1 MNSAY
6 QLSLNIL
13 NALGGDVDKTY
24 PSVDAIWDEIY
35 GIYDAAGGSFDI
47 EQLKLDVT
55 KNGKYDFFPT
65 DEIDAFAPVQINVN
79 VPQDYT
85 KEDVDALVAEGYNDG
100 YAQGNFDGIVSGKEI
115 GYTDGYNVG
124 VNDGAVMQKA
134 KLTSL
139 EITEN
144 GTYER
149 EDGYSVVEVNVQG
162 GSVELVEGSAE
173 YRENGTYE
181 LVPSADG
188 FSKVDI
194 VVAVPQKSFETETLE
209 VELTENG
216 TYEYGSSVDGF
227 SEVIVNVNVPSSGGS
242 GGNGFDYGA
251 IGYSSSF
258 TNFINSIT
266 QTDLDKSIVLQTKFN
281 NATPSERVNITSE
294 YRDLVYYPAVDMDM
308 LSSNAVNVNGSKTT
322 QFFPYVKIKGTK
334 WENSAVN
341 LTFRDCSALKYIEE
355 QDWEN
360 LTGENMFYYC
370 SNLMEIPSGYK
381 LGCSLGTFGA
391 PITSMQNWFNSCYK
405 ITAVPLFDTSK
416 VQSMYQTFYNCYK
429 LETVPLFDTSAV
441 TNMNGMFNTCSVL
454 TTIPSFNTSNVRDMR
469 SMFASCNKLQSIPA
483 LDCSAVSQI
492 GYFFGYSAINTLT
505 EMGGLINLG
514 MSNTL
519 SGSLNGT
526 TSSFLNYAPN
536 LTKESVLNII
546 NGLYDRA
553 SAGYSILNL
562 KMHANHLAMLTD
574 EEKAIATNKGWAL
587 V

>member
-13 NALGGDVDKTY
+13 KALGGDVSQTY
-24 PSVDAIWDEIY
+24 PTVDAIWDEIY

-162 GSVELVEGSAE
+162 SSVELVEGSAE

-227 SEVIVNVNVPSSGGS
+227 SEVVVNVNVPSSGGS
-242 GGNGFDYGA
+242 GGNGFDYSV

-258 TNFINSIT
+258 GGFINSMT
-266 QTDLDKSIVLQTKFN
+266 QNELDKSVELYQKFL
-281 NATPSERVNITSE
+281 AADGSTRLNITSE
-294 YRDLVYYPAVDMDM
+294 FSKNLVYYPAIDMDLM
-308 LSSNAVNVNGSKTT
+308 AYNSINVNFSDSKTE
-322 QFFPYVKIKGTK
+322 FFPYIKIKGTK
-334 WENSAVN
+334 WENGTV
-341 LTFRDCSALKYIEE
+341 LFKFDGCTRLRYVEE
-355 QDWEN
+355 QDWDKIAGSYFFRGCQALKAIPSNYRLGPESN
-360 LTGENMFYYC
+360 GNPRTSMGNWFYNCFSIESVPYFDTSNVTNMDSTFYYC
-370 SNLMEIPSGYK
+370 RKLTSIPLYDTSNV
-381 LGCSLGTFGA
+381 
-391 PITSMQNWFNSCYK
+391 TSMNSICH
-405 ITAVPLFDTSK
+405 TCELLEEFPAFDTSK
-416 VQSMYQTFYNCYK
+416 V
-429 LETVPLFDTSAV
+429 
-441 TNMNGMFNTCSVL
+441 TNMNYFVQGCTNL
-454 TTIPSFNTSNVRDMR
+454 
-469 SMFASCNKLQSIPA
+469 KKIPA
-483 LDCSAVSQI
+483 LQCGNVSYLNTI
-492 GYFFGYSAINTLT
+492 FGYSNLKYLT
-505 EMGGLINLG
+505 DMGGFIDLGKQANLQ
-514 MSNTL
+514 
-519 SGSLNGT
+519 GT
-526 TSSFLNYAPN
+526 TNTYFLAQAPN
-536 LTKESVLNII
+536 LTRESVLNII

-553 SAGYSILNL
+553 SAGLSQLTF
-562 KMHANHLAMLTD
+562 KMHANHLALLTD
-574 EEKAIATNKGWAL
+574 EEKAIVTNKGWILA
-587 V
+587 

>member
-13 NALGGDVDKTY
+13 RALGGDVDKTY

-194 VVAVPQKSFETETLE
+194 VVAVPQKTFETETLE

-227 SEVIVNVNVPSSGGS
+227 SEVVVNVNVPSSGGS
-242 GGNGFDYGA
+242 GGNGFDYSV

-258 TNFINSIT
+258 GGFINSMT
-266 QTDLDKSIVLQTKFN
+266 QTELDKSVELYQKFL
-281 NATPSERVNITSE
+281 AADGSTRLNITSE
-294 YRDLVYYPAVDMDM
+294 FRDNLVYYPAIDMDLM
-308 LSSNAVNVNGSKTT
+308 SYNSINVNASTSKTEY
-322 QFFPYVKIKGTK
+322 FPYIKIKGTK
-334 WENSAVN
+334 YENRVV
-341 LTFRDCSALKYIEE
+341 LFTFDGCRKLRYVEE
-355 QDWEN
+355 QDWDNVSGSYFFRDCQALKAIPSNYRLGPEHNGNPRTSMGN
-360 LTGENMFYYC
+360 LFYNCFSIESVPYFNTSNVTNMDSTFYYC
-370 SNLMEIPSGYK
+370 RNLTSIPLYDTSNV
-381 LGCSLGTFGA
+381 
-391 PITSMQNWFNSCYK
+391 TSMNSICH
-405 ITAVPLFDTSK
+405 TCELLEEFPAFDTSK
-416 VQSMYQTFYNCYK
+416 V
-429 LETVPLFDTSAV
+429 
-441 TNMNGMFNTCSVL
+441 TNMNGFVMACTNL
-454 TTIPSFNTSNVRDMR
+454 
-469 SMFASCNKLQSIPA
+469 KKIPA
-483 LDCSAVSQI
+483 LQCGNVS
-492 GYFFGYSAINTLT
+492 YFNTIFGYNNLKNLT
-505 EMGGLINLG
+505 DIGGFIDLGKQSNLQ
-514 MSNTL
+514 
-519 SGSLNGT
+519 GT
-526 TSSFLNYAPN
+526 TNTYFLAMAPN
-536 LTKESVLNII
+536 LTRESVLNII

-553 SAGYSILNL
+553 SAGLSQLTF
-562 KMHANHLAMLTD
+562 KVHANHLALLTD
-574 EEKAIATNKGWAL
+574 EEKAIVTNKGWILA
-587 V
+587 

>member
-13 NALGGDVDKTY
+13 RALGGDVDKTY

-124 VNDGAVMQKA
+124 VNDGAVLQKA

-162 GSVELVEGSAE
+162 SSVELVEGSAE

-258 TNFINSIT
+258 GGFINSIT
-266 QTDLDKSIVLQTKFN
+266 QNELDKSVALYQKFL
-281 NATPSERVNITSE
+281 AADGSTRLNITSE
-294 YRDLVYYPAVDMDM
+294 FRDNLVYYPAIDMDLM
-308 LSSNAVNVNGSKTT
+308 TYNSINVNASTSKTEY
-322 QFFPYVKIKGTK
+322 FPYIKIKGTK
-334 WENSAVN
+334 WENRTVLFSFDGCTKLRYV
-341 LTFRDCSALKYIEE
+341 EE
-355 QDWEN
+355 QDWDNISGSYFFRNCQSLMDIPSGFRLGPESSGQPRISMSN
-360 LTGENMFYYC
+360 LFYNCYSIESVPYFDTSNVTTMDSAFYYC
-370 SNLMEIPSGYK
+370 RKLTSIPAYDTSNV
-381 LGCSLGTFGA
+381 
-391 PITSMQNWFNSCYK
+391 TSMDSICHTCESLEEFP
-405 ITAVPLFDTSK
+405 AFDTSK
-416 VQSMYQTFYNCYK
+416 VTKMNYFVQAC
-429 LETVPLFDTSAV
+429 
-441 TNMNGMFNTCSVL
+441 TNL
-454 TTIPSFNTSNVRDMR
+454 
-469 SMFASCNKLQSIPA
+469 KKIPA
-483 LDCSAVSQI
+483 LQCGNVS
-492 GYFFGYSAINTLT
+492 YFNTIFGYSNLKNLT
-505 EMGGLINLG
+505 DIGGFIDLGKQANLQ
-514 MSNTL
+514 
-519 SGSLNGT
+519 GT
-526 TSSFLNYAPN
+526 TNSYFLAQAPN
-536 LTKESVLNII
+536 LTKESLLNII

-553 SAGYSILNL
+553 SAGLSQLQF
-562 KMHANHLAMLTD
+562 KMHSNHLAMLTD
-574 EEKAIATNKGWAL
+574 EEKAIVTNKGWILA
-587 V
+587 